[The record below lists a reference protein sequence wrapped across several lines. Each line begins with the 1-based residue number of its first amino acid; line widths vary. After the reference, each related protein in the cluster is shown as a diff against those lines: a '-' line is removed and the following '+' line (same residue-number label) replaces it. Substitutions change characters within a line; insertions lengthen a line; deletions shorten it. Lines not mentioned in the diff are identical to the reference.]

1 MIEYELLQ
9 KLYSIDT
16 FVGYSDAEIQ
26 EMSEGFD
33 DVPAALTDFWKNAE
47 RRQNYIRH

>member
-16 FVGYSDAEIQ
+16 FAGYSDDEIK
-26 EMSEGFD
+26 EMSE
-33 DVPAALTDFWKNAE
+33 AALQRMNELIGDIGE
-47 RRQNYIRH
+47 S

>member
-9 KLYSIDT
+9 KLYNIDT
-16 FVGYSDAEIQ
+16 FVGYSDAEIK

-33 DVPAALTDFWKNAE
+33 DLP
-47 RRQNYIRH
+47 YCM

>member
-26 EMSEGFD
+26 EMSELIGD
-33 DVPAALTDFWKNAE
+33 IGE
-47 RRQNYIRH
+47 S

>member
-1 MIEYELLQ
+1 MIEYDLLQ

-16 FVGYSDAEIQ
+16 FVGYSDAEIK

-33 DVPAALTDFWKNAE
+33 DVPAVCDDDGRTAGNLCGEK
-47 RRQNYIRH
+47 